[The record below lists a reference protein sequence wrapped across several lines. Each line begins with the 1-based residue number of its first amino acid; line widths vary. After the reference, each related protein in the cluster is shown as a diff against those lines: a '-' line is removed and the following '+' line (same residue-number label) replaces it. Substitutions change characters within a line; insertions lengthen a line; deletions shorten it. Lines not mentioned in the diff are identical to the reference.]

1 MNKNEIGKRIRQI
14 RVGLGLSMAKF
25 GEEIDKSSPVKSGV
39 VSNWENGKQIPNNQ
53 RIKRIAELGNKTVD
67 YLLYGNDE
75 EAYKIG
81 LDFYYHLINEYSEST
96 QIGKA
101 LRFFDDKKRKS
112 LIINSINRL
121 FNIPIL
127 NEKIKTLNDVKEN
140 YGYADWMKDVFYEE
154 YKRLVK
160 TNTNL
165 IYSVEDNILDS
176 LCELE
181 EIENAKDIYTYFP
194 NDNEFPNLSD
204 SVIRIQTI
212 DKGINLN
219 LIEELENIL
228 SKTQKEILK
237 LKEKYPDENYKYD
250 NSTLLKVLDHD
261 IDKSKNLL
269 IDTYE
274 LEKGRSVNGFIE
286 KDLNTLLRE
295 YNQTKNSNKE
305 W

>member
-261 IDKSKNLL
+261 TAKSKNLL

-274 LEKGRSVNGFIE
+274 LEKGRSVKGFIE

-305 W
+305 

>member
-181 EIENAKDIYTYFP
+181 EIENAKDIYTYYP
-194 NDNEFPNLSD
+194 NDSEFPNLSD

-212 DKGINLN
+212 DKGINLK

-261 IDKSKNLL
+261 TAKFKNLL

-274 LEKGRSVNGFIE
+274 LEKGRSVNDFIE

-305 W
+305 

>member
-181 EIENAKDIYTYFP
+181 EIENAKDIYTYYP
-194 NDNEFPNLSD
+194 NDSEFPNLSD

-212 DKGINLN
+212 DKGINLK

-250 NSTLLKVLDHD
+250 NPTLLKVLDHD
-261 IDKSKNLL
+261 TAKFKNLL

-274 LEKGRSVNGFIE
+274 LEKGRSVNDFIE

-305 W
+305 